1 MARLEAQVTDFDDRR
16 ASRIPP
22 LLEGARRRERPPD
35 PGRSR
40 SQRRDPVEEAMNR
53 YAEQRARREA
63 RRRARHEARQA
74 RRRERIRNG
83 FPFPL
88 SLLFGLAFAVGI
100 VAVTVTTQ
108 LVVPLVLTILSIFVA
123 RGALRRASTNVRE
136 AGRSALDNMERSRRW
151 FHGEAPPAAHEPQVR
166 VEPEEHAGGMRVADE
181 QDEREENAD
190 EDEAQGRTGRRS

>member
-1 MARLEAQVTDFDDRR
+1 
-16 ASRIPP
+16 
-22 LLEGARRRERPPD
+22 
-35 PGRSR
+35 
-40 SQRRDPVEEAMNR
+40 MNR

-63 RRRARHEARQA
+63 RRRARYEARQA
-74 RRRERIRNG
+74 RRRDRIRNG

-108 LVVPLVLTILSIFVA
+108 LVVPLVLTILSIFIA

-151 FHGEAPPAAHEPQVR
+151 LHGDAPPPTTQEPQVR
-166 VEPEEHAGGMRVADE
+166 VEPEEQAGGVRVADE
-181 QDEREENAD
+181 QDDREEDAD
-190 EDEAQGRTGRRS
+190 EDETQGRTGRRS